1 MFAARER
8 LGQLLALA
16 AERRWKPLARELC
29 DLVLYWPNDF
39 PDAMRGP
46 IVALF
51 ETALCECDEAT
62 QGELAARLT
71 DHPEM
76 PLRLMNVLYLTS
88 PAPLR
93 REILMR
99 NELEGPE
106 VHEQTDAEAVL
117 ATARRGARD
126 FASALSEAAA
136 IPHRVARSVLG
147 DASGESLAVLCRG
160 LGLSRAV
167 FSAIALLRSDEPMP
181 LEVYDTVPDHAAACL
196 VHDWRKR
203 VEQSQPEQ
211 VQAAE

>member
-16 AERRWKPLARELC
+16 AERRWKPLARELS
-29 DLVLYWPNDF
+29 DLVLYWPADF

-46 IVALF
+46 IMALF
-51 ETALCECDEAT
+51 ETALCECDEDT
-62 QGELAARLT
+62 QAELATRLT
-71 DHPEM
+71 GHPEM
-76 PLRLMNVLYLTS
+76 PLRLMNVLFLAS

-106 VHEQTDAEAVL
+106 VREQTDAEAVL
-117 ATARRGARD
+117 AATRRGARD
-126 FASALSEAAA
+126 FSAALAQAAA
-136 IPHRVARSVLG
+136 IPRRVARNVLA
-147 DASGESLAVLCRG
+147 DTSGESLAVLCRG

-167 FSAIALLRSDEPMP
+167 FSAIALLRAAEPLP
-181 LEVYDTVPDHAAACL
+181 LEVFDTVPDHAAACL

-203 VEQSQPEQ
+203 IERDVPEQ

>member
-16 AERRWKPLARELC
+16 AERRWKPLARELG
-29 DLVLYWPNDF
+29 DLVLYWPADF

-46 IVALF
+46 IMALF
-51 ETALCECDEAT
+51 ETALCECDDET
-62 QGELAARLT
+62 QTELAARMT
-71 DHPEM
+71 GHSDM
-76 PLRLMNVLYLTS
+76 PLRLLNVLYLAS

-106 VHEQTDAEAVL
+106 IQEQTDAEAVL
-117 ATARRGARD
+117 AATRRGARD
-126 FASALSEAAA
+126 FASALAEAAA
-136 IPHRVARSVLG
+136 IPRRVARNVLA
-147 DASGESLAVLCRG
+147 DDSGESLAVLCRG
-160 LGLSRAV
+160 LGLNRAI
-167 FSAIALLRSDEPMP
+167 FSAIALLRAPTPMP
-181 LEVYDTVPDHAAACL
+181 LEVFDGVPDHAAACL

-203 VEQSQPEQ
+203 IDQAAPEQ